1 MSLVLMGLLGV
12 FTFLLFRAGVTS
24 SRFLVASLVW
34 IIAIFMFLAADKI
47 EALKVFLQ
55 SFTVLIAV
63 SALFIS
69 IFTFALQ
76 QTPTLILDTLQIRE
90 AERALY
96 LYIKNVGTIGA
107 WQIKGSYALTA
118 TNITGEPGNHTTED
132 EQLLAFDQRDVKDEA
147 FYPGKDNVSV
157 VVWPLTLKDDL
168 STIGKHVFFSVVIEY
183 PRLQVGNFSF
193 GRKGYQG
200 VFSLNEDKKSWVTNT
215 KTLLPEYFKLIFDAL
230 KVRKAPEFR

>member
-1 MSLVLMGLLGV
+1 MKIFMSLVLMGLLGV
-12 FTFLLFRAGVTS
+12 FTLLLFRAGVTS

-147 FYPGKDNVSV
+147 FYPGK
-157 VVWPLTLKDDL
+157 
-168 STIGKHVFFSVVIEY
+168 Y
-183 PRLQVGNFSF
+183 
-193 GRKGYQG
+193 
-200 VFSLNEDKKSWVTNT
+200 
-215 KTLLPEYFKLIFDAL
+215 
-230 KVRKAPEFR
+230 